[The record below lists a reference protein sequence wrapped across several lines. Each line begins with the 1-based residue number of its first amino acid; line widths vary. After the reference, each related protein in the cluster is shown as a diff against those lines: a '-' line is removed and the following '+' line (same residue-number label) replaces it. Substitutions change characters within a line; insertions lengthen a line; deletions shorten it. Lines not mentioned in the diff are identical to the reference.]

1 MIQASKATVI
11 TEFHQET
18 IEVRNM
24 ELEYYLMVFDKI
36 SSMSSVLAGFASS
49 ALQVE
54 IPERTNPLLVI
65 TFLLSTACALGAHL
79 LVVIV
84 TTMCTMWGPGH
95 ALRGEDASY
104 VDNAVFILDK
114 TKKHMEK
121 FFFFGLLCYFSSCI
135 LVVCL
140 LFDHQGRIIV
150 ISIFSVALVWLFC
163 KIVSIRNALLPD
175 QFVSGHIKFN
185 RVKNIG
191 ELMRSDTALTAERG
205 ASAAFASN
213 I

>member
-1 MIQASKATVI
+1 MIQANKAAVI
-11 TEFHQET
+11 TEFHKST

-24 ELEYYLMVFDKI
+24 ELDYYLMVFDKI
-36 SSMSSVLAGFASS
+36 SSIASLLAGFASS
-49 ALQVE
+49 ALMIE
-54 IPERTNPLLVI
+54 IPERTNPFMVVS
-65 TFLLSTACALGAHL
+65 FLLSTACALGAHL

-104 VDNAVFILDK
+104 VDNAVFVLDK

-121 FFFFGLLCYFSSCI
+121 FFFFGLCCYFASAI

-140 LFDHQGRIIV
+140 LFDYKGKIV
-150 ISIFSVALVWLFC
+150 VCAIFGVMFPWLYC
-163 KIVSIRNALLPD
+163 KILRIRRHLLPD
-175 QFVSGHIKFN
+175 LYTSGHMKFN

-191 ELMRSDTALTAERG
+191 ELMGSDGQLSAERG
-205 ASAAFASN
+205 VSAKFATN